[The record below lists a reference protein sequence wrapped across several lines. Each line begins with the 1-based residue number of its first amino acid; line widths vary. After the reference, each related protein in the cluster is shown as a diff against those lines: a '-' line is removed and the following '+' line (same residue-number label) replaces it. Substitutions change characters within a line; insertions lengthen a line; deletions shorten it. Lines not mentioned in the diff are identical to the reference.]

1 MLFYIQPSPKQGTT
15 LDWERDTERE
25 REKGRKSQTE
35 KQRETDWQ
43 TEVGTEGAKQTCIK
57 RNKMENIE
65 PGNIVATVNI
75 DGLKQTNSD
84 P

>member
-15 LDWERDTERE
+15 LDWERE

-35 KQRETDWQ
+35 KQSETDWQ
-43 TEVGTEGAKQTCIK
+43 TDIGTEGAKQTSIK
-57 RNKMENIE
+57 WNKMENIE

>member
-15 LDWERDTERE
+15 LDWERE

-43 TEVGTEGAKQTCIK
+43 TEGAKQTSIK